1 MADEQTGIELR
12 RFFVELLAD
21 ENFKNSHSGRGNYI
35 GDRVRLPDQ
44 EDDPA
49 RFLGTEARRVLEEG
63 TLAEIEDNIKLVT
76 GSTNAVPVLVVAPPF
91 F

>member
-1 MADEQTGIELR
+1 MADEQTGNELR
-12 RFFVELLAD
+12 QFFVELLAG
-21 ENFKNSHSGRGNYI
+21 ENFKAYHAGRGNYI

-49 RFLGTEARRVLEEG
+49 RFLGSEALRVLQEG
-63 TLAEIEDNIKLVT
+63 TLAEIEENIKLVT
-76 GSTNAVPVLVVAPPF
+76 GSTNAVPLLVVAPPF

>member
-1 MADEQTGIELR
+1 MADEPTGQELR

-21 ENFKNSHSGRGNYI
+21 DNFKAYHAGRGGYI
-35 GDRVRLPDQ
+35 EDRVKLPDQ
-44 EDDPA
+44 EDDP
-49 RFLGTEARRVLEEG
+49 RRYLGTEARRVLEEG

>member
-1 MADEQTGIELR
+1 MADEQTGSELR

-21 ENFKNSHSGRGNYI
+21 ENFKRYHSGRGDYI
-35 GDRVRLPDQ
+35 GDRVKLPE
-44 EDDPA
+44 EDEDPE
-49 RFLGTEARRVLEEG
+49 RYLGDEARRVLEEG

>member
-21 ENFKNSHSGRGNYI
+21 DNFKAYHAGRGGYI
-35 GDRVRLPDQ
+35 EDRIKLTEPE
-44 EDDPA
+44 EDPQ
-49 RFLGTEARRVLEEG
+49 RFLGGEARRVLEEG

>member
-1 MADEQTGIELR
+1 MADEPTGQELR

-21 ENFKNSHSGRGNYI
+21 ENFKNYHSERGTYI
-35 GDRVRLPDQ
+35 GDRAKRTEPE
-44 EDDPA
+44 EDPT
-49 RFLGTEARRVLEEG
+49 RYLGTEARRILEEG